1 MTITRPV
8 SQHMRTLLLVA
19 LALAPFGM
27 AGAWQSNPQSSGQQ
41 FQQAAQQQQTRDQLQ
56 KSQLDQRLHQSVSDN
71 AKRPTANSPG
81 IQQQMDAADR
91 VQRERARAAQQDLLD
106 RERDTPMLP
115 RVAPKDSPA
124 PPRSG

>member
-1 MTITRPV
+1 
-8 SQHMRTLLLVA
+8 MRTLLLGA

-27 AGAWQSNPQSSGQQ
+27 ARAWQSNPQSSGQQ

-56 KSQLDQRLHQSVSDN
+56 KSQLDQQLHQSVADN
-71 AKRPTANSPG
+71 AKRPTANNPG

-91 VQRERARAAQQDLLD
+91 AERERDRANQQDLLD
-106 RERDTPMLP
+106 RERDAQALP
-115 RVAPKDSPA
+115 RVVPKDSPA

>member
-1 MTITRPV
+1 MTITRTV
-8 SQHMRTLLLVA
+8 SQHMRTLLLGA

-41 FQQAAQQQQTRDQLQ
+41 FQQNAQQQQTRDQLQ
-56 KSQLDQRLHQSVSDN
+56 KRQLEQQLHQSVSDN
-71 AKRPTANSPG
+71 AKLPAANNPG

-91 VQRERARAAQQDLLD
+91 AQRQRDRAAQQDLLD
-106 RERDTPMLP
+106 RERDTPTLP

-124 PPRSG
+124 PPSSG